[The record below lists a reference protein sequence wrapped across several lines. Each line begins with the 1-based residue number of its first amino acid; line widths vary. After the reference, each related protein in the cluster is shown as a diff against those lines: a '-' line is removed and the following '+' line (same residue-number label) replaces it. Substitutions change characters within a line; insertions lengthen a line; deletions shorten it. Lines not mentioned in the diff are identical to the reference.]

1 MPSWGYSLRSLNLDP
16 ERTAIASLRDVDMSM
31 KKAVEVC
38 SSIKGLTLEEARR
51 LLRDVI
57 ALRRPIPYRRYFK
70 KGSHK
75 RQLQGWHSGGYPV
88 RVCRYLLKLLDSVE
102 ANAEHKGLDTSRLV
116 IVHAA
121 VQKGRR
127 IPRYMPRAFGRA
139 TRWGRQLV
147 HVEIAVREV

>member
-16 ERTAIASLRDVDMSM
+16 ERTAIASLRDVDINP

-38 SSIKGLTLEEARR
+38 SSIKGFTLEEARK
-51 LLRDVI
+51 LLRGVI
-57 ALRRPIPYRRYFK
+57 ALKQPIPYRRYFK

-88 RVCRYLLKLLDSVE
+88 KVCRYLLKLLDSVE

-139 TRWGRQLV
+139 TRWDRQLV
-147 HVEIAVREV
+147 HLEIAVREV